1 MESSFDQVASKYD
14 HEFVHSPIGRFQ
26 RHRVWSYLEK
36 YFRHKQ
42 TLEILELGCGTG
54 EDALWMANM
63 GHNVM
68 ATDTSEKM
76 IEIAAGK
83 AKRSDNKANVSFTI
97 LDLEDINA
105 YPEDRSFDMVFS
117 NFGGLN
123 CVSPGSL
130 GSIMDQAFEML
141 NPGGRF
147 VMVLMSQF
155 CLWEWFYFRMKGNK
169 EASVRRKGGG
179 PLDVTLGGS
188 AVKTWFYSPA
198 GIKALAGEKFRVKKA
213 RPVGF
218 FIPPSYLNNYFRN
231 KSRMLGLLNNL
242 ERLSGGI
249 GKMAGISDHFLV
261 ELEVQK

>member
-1 MESSFDQVASKYD
+1 MDSSFDQLAFNYD
-14 HEFVHSPIGRFQ
+14 REFVHSPIGRSQ
-26 RHRVWSYLEK
+26 RYRVWSFLERQ
-36 YFRHKQ
+36 FRDVQ

-54 EDALWMANM
+54 EDALWMASM

-68 ATDTSEKM
+68 ATDSSQKM
-76 IEIAAGK
+76 IEVAANK
-83 AKRSDNKANVSFTI
+83 AKKSDNKANVSFTI
-97 LDLEDINA
+97 LDLEDLNA

-130 GSIMDQAFEML
+130 GTIMDQAYEML

-169 EASVRRKGGG
+169 QASVRRKGGG
-179 PLDVTLGGS
+179 PLDVNLGES

-198 GIKALAGEKFRVKKA
+198 GIKVLAGERYHVRKI
-213 RPVGF
+213 RPVGS

-231 KSRMLGLLNNL
+231 KTRLLGLLGNL
-242 ERLSGGI
+242 EKLSGGI
-249 GKMAGISDHFLV
+249 GKLADLSDHFLV